1 MTLASFY
8 NWLDN
13 YLNFEKTQK
22 KNIFWLD
29 SMKFLCEKLG
39 NPQDKILCIHI
50 AGSKGKGST
59 AEMTAS
65 ILEEAG
71 FKCGIYSS
79 PHISDFRERV
89 CTPHGFFPDEIYER
103 SADEL
108 TSLVDS
114 IPLEQLPAQRPLTW
128 FELVTTFAFLCF
140 KNAGVDYAVYETGLG
155 GRLDSTNIVKPLVTV
170 LMPIELEH
178 TEFLGDTIEKI
189 AFEKAGIIKE
199 NTPAVISFQ
208 NYAESEK
215 VFIKTC
221 RQKNSR
227 YILVKDSLIP
237 EVLDFKNGEM
247 NIKLRGT
254 GKEAEIPSDFELS
267 AKLLMAGRVQAQNAA
282 AAVTALKIILPG
294 IDVSAISCGLSKALI
309 PGRFQICGNIVLDGA
324 HTVRSIE
331 NTICTLK
338 SIYPGRKYRLLFAC
352 AGDKDIKDI
361 IPLFKDTFERI
372 IFTKPVTVRACNPEE
387 MKRNADL
394 NGIKAEIENDLE
406 AAFNML
412 KCDSKNDD
420 IILAAGSFYLVSE
433 LINLI
438 GRKGLAA

>member
-1 MTLASFY
+1 M
-8 NWLDN
+8 
-13 YLNFEKTQK
+13 
-22 KNIFWLD
+22 
-29 SMKFLCEKLG
+29 
-39 NPQDKILCIHI
+39 
-50 AGSKGKGST
+50 
-59 AEMTAS
+59 
-65 ILEEAG
+65 
-71 FKCGIYSS
+71 
-79 PHISDFRERV
+79 
-89 CTPHGFFPDEIYER
+89 
-103 SADEL
+103 
-108 TSLVDS
+108 
-114 IPLEQLPAQRPLTW
+114 
-128 FELVTTFAFLCF
+128 
-140 KNAGVDYAVYETGLG
+140 
-155 GRLDSTNIVKPLVTV
+155 
-170 LMPIELEH
+170 
-178 TEFLGDTIEKI
+178 
-189 AFEKAGIIKE
+189 
-199 NTPAVISFQ
+199 
-208 NYAESEK
+208 
-215 VFIKTC
+215 
-221 RQKNSR
+221 
-227 YILVKDSLIP
+227 
-237 EVLDFKNGEM
+237 DFKNGEM
-247 NIKLRGT
+247 NIRLRGT

-282 AAVTALKIILPG
+282 AAVTALKIMLPG
-294 IDVSAISCGLSKALI
+294 IDVSAISRGLSKALI
-309 PGRFQICGNIVLDGA
+309 PGRFQICGNTVLDGA